1 MNFLHFVIRFILKA
15 LSACIFFSSF
25 LVYIMAVSLQAP
37 NASKEHSIEL
47 TVTWTGPHELPHGVF
62 QGFQIFYRDTKRG
75 IDYNVTARTNVSF
88 YEIQN
93 LTAYTEYGITA
104 RTFTLEGE
112 GRMSN
117 PIFRWTAALGNF
129 D

>member
-1 MNFLHFVIRFILKA
+1 MRQVPVFSFLL
-15 LSACIFFSSF
+15 F
-25 LVYIMAVSLQAP
+25 LVYVIACSLQAV

-47 TVTWTGPHELPHGVF
+47 TVTWIGPHELPHGVF

-88 YEIQN
+88 YEVQN
-93 LTAYTEYGITA
+93 LTAYTEYRITA

-117 PIFRWTAALGNF
+117 PIFIWTAALGNNN
-129 D
+129 

>member
-1 MNFLHFVIRFILKA
+1 
-15 LSACIFFSSF
+15 
-25 LVYIMAVSLQAP
+25 MAVSLQAP

-47 TVTWTGPHELPHGVF
+47 TVTWTGPHELQHGVF

-75 IDYNVTARTNVSF
+75 IDYNVMARTNVSF